1 MLAWHIREGGESDEP
16 FLECMEIPVP
26 EPGPSEIRV
35 RVSALGVNRADL
47 LQVQGRYPPPPGFD
61 PRIPGL
67 EYAGVIDAVG
77 ERVVERRAGE
87 PAMGLV
93 PGGAYAEY
101 VVTTEREAIPVPA
114 GLSLTEAA
122 AVPEPF
128 LTAYRALVLEAGM
141 ASGDTILI
149 RPVTAGVGLA
159 AARLA
164 RALGARVIGISRS
177 VERLEQ
183 VQAMG
188 IDPAF
193 ALVDDGNGIAE
204 RIEDAVGGVDVALDM
219 VAGASLN
226 DTLAS
231 LNTEGR
237 AVMIGLLGGM
247 KTKLKLGPLL
257 MNRGALKAM
266 TMRAQPLEER
276 IRVARAFQ
284 QHLTPLFEAGELQPD
299 LAQTFPFR
307 EAPAAHETM
316 ARNEHPGRLVLTL

>member
-1 MLAWHIREGGESDEP
+1 MFAWQIHENSETGKP
-16 FLECMEIPVP
+16 FIECTELPAP
-26 EPGPSEIRV
+26 EPGPNEIRV

-77 ERVVERRAGE
+77 ERVVERRPGE
-87 PAMGLV
+87 SVMGLV

-122 AVPEPF
+122 AVPEAF
-128 LTAYRALVLEAGM
+128 LTAYRALVIEAGM
-141 ASGDTILI
+141 ASGDTVLI

-164 RALGARVIGISRS
+164 RALGARVMGISRS
-177 VERLEQ
+177 AERLEQ

-188 IDPAF
+188 IEPAF

-231 LNTEGR
+231 LNTGGR

-247 KTKLKLGPLL
+247 KAELKLGPLL
-257 MNRGALKAM
+257 MSRGALKAM

-276 IRVARAFQ
+276 IRVARAFE
-284 QHLTPLFEAGELQPD
+284 QHLTPLFEAGVLQPD
-299 LAQTFPFR
+299 LARTFPFR